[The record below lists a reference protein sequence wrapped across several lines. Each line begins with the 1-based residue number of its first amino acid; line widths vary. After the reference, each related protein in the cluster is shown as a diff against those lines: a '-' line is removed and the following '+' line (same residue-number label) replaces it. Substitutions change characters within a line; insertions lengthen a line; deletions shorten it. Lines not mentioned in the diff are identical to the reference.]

1 MKKITIIVL
10 TLLTI
15 GNFAFSQDSSTN
27 GSSGYF
33 GPQRGDISVAVLFG
47 RGNFLNAGLTV
58 PSAPTPSWTVPGS
71 APYANTVDPN
81 ENPVTNIVGAEIR
94 YFLSGNLALKLSGGA
109 IMRNTPSQANVPGYI
124 DPSTPNS
131 GWIPAYA
138 SVEADNRLDA
148 NVNLGLEK
156 HFTTRYIRLFPYLGV
171 TVPFYYARRTLYDPT
186 IIYPD
191 PTAPDPDD
199 QVTVDV
205 GTRSAEIVGL
215 GGQLVAGVD
224 YYLMEGLYF
233 GFELKPV
240 SYVYAYSN
248 KVAAPGL
255 ESAKADNSTISF
267 FSQTFIKLGF
277 RF

>member
-1 MKKITIIVL
+1 MKKITILILTFLALSNAVL
-10 TLLTI
+10 
-15 GNFAFSQDSSTN
+15 SQNSAATSSVD
-27 GSSGYF
+27 F
-33 GPQRGDISVAVLFG
+33 GPKRGDVSVAVLFG

-58 PSAPTPSWTVPGS
+58 PSAPAPGWNVPGTP
-71 APYANTVDPN
+71 PYANTVDPN

-94 YFLSGNLALKLSGGA
+94 YFISDNLALKLSGGA
-109 IMRNTPSQANVPGYI
+109 IMRNTPSQANVPGFV
-124 DPSTPNS
+124 DGDTPNS
-131 GWIPAYA
+131 GWIPAHA
-138 SVEADNRLDA
+138 SVEADTRVDA
-148 NVNLGLEK
+148 NANLGIEK
-156 HFTTRYIRLFPYLGV
+156 HFTTKYNRLFPYLGV
-171 TVPFYYARRTLYDPT
+171 TVPFYYARRSMYDPT
-186 IIYPD
+186 IIYPS
-191 PTAPDPDD
+191 PTDPDPD
-199 QVTVDV
+199 QVTVDI
-205 GTRSAEIVGL
+205 GTRSAEIVGF
-215 GGQLVAGVD
+215 GGQFVAGVD